1 MEYLS
6 YILVAVA
13 LLYQTKNALKRLAV
27 LSWYNQFQKAEFEAL
42 RAKEY
47 AEWWKPIACSNFS
60 ALQNA
65 KAHFA
70 KYGNVHVPLFI
81 GSPTDSFQHLE
92 RWELE
97 TNELAPNYIVLRFGL
112 SEWQRL
118 KSKAKK

>member
-1 MEYLS
+1 MENLA
-6 YILVAVA
+6 YILAAVA
-13 LLYQTKNALKRLAV
+13 LLFEGKKTLKRLAV
-27 LSWYNQFQKAEFEAL
+27 LTWYNQFQRMEFEAL

-47 AEWWKPIACSNFS
+47 SEQWQPLACQNYT
-60 ALQNA
+60 ALQKA

-70 KYGNVHVPLFI
+70 KYGNVDVPLFI
-81 GSPTDSFQHLE
+81 GSPVDSFQYLE

-97 TNELAPNYIVLRFGL
+97 TNEKAPNYIVLRFGL

>member
-1 MEYLS
+1 MEYLA
-6 YILVAVA
+6 YILAAVA
-13 LLYQTKNALKRLAV
+13 LLYQTKKAFERLAV
-27 LSWYNQFQKAEFEAL
+27 VAWYDMFSKSEFEAI
-42 RAKEY
+42 RQKEY
-47 AEWWKPIACSNFS
+47 AERWQPLACQNFT
-60 ALQNA
+60 ALQTA

-81 GSPTDSFQHLE
+81 GSPRDSFQYLE
-92 RWELE
+92 RWESE

>member
-1 MEYLS
+1 MEYLA
-6 YILVAVA
+6 YILAAVA
-13 LLYQTKNALKRLAV
+13 LLYQTKKAFERLAV
-27 LSWYNQFQKAEFEAL
+27 LSWYNQFQKSEFEAL

-47 AEWWKPIACSNFS
+47 SERWQPLACQNFT
-60 ALQNA
+60 ALQTA

-70 KYGNVHVPLFI
+70 KFGNVHLPLFI
-81 GSPTDSFQHLE
+81 GSPTESFQYLE
-92 RWELE
+92 LWERE

>member
-1 MEYLS
+1 MENLA
-6 YILVAVA
+6 YILAAVA
-13 LLYQTKNALKRLAV
+13 LLFEGKKALKRLAV
-27 LSWYNQFQKAEFEAL
+27 LTWYNQFQRMEFEAL

-47 AEWWKPIACSNFS
+47 SERWQPLACQNYT
-60 ALQNA
+60 ALQKA

-70 KYGNVHVPLFI
+70 KYGNVDVPLFI
-81 GSPTDSFQHLE
+81 GSPENSFTHLE

-97 TNELAPNYIVLRFGL
+97 TNEKAPNYIVLRFGL